1 MSESVNDTGIFGHLG
16 DGIGWPSAVVMCTR
30 CVPVDAR
37 SSWRLAGGNLCEL
50 FPRVAH
56 QLDPPP
62 EMERVAESL
71 GLHASDLL
79 DLAVPRPDD

>member
-1 MSESVNDTGIFGHLG
+1 MS
-16 DGIGWPSAVVMCTR
+16 
-30 CVPVDAR
+30 VDR
-37 SSWRLAGGNLCEL
+37 QVGLL
-50 FPRVAH
+50 PRVAH

-79 DLAVPRPDD
+79 DLAVPRPGD